1 MPKMMPLKLIVC
13 LLILTFPL
21 SGIYANEKTGE
32 SVATVKEQ
40 AAEAIMRQV
49 IEKADIYEDVIQEYG
64 AEIYLKGRTEILKKN
79 FLIRFANHLFPLDWK
94 HDDQFFELV
103 TNSRYNAP
111 NNFVHT
117 VKAVNANTIP
127 NQKKQ
132 LEALTFLNINVYSQ
146 TAYDEAIFM
155 PTAKNAFR
163 HYRFELVRTETI
175 DGHKAH
181 VINFYPKQWSPKLVC
196 GTLHVLDKSWLI
208 CKIDMNG
215 RYSFAEFNVVL
226 NFRDKTYHFF
236 LPESSDIFLRYKL
249 LGNAVVS
256 QYHVAFKYDHIK
268 LQEIVSAKK
277 RRPLDLT
284 NYFKI
289 ERDNEHLLR
298 DSAYWAE
305 KRDLPLTD
313 EEIALSQVEP
323 IDSAAIAAIDTL
335 SNQFLKRSNEMAQ
348 RLTGSWNWDLNA
360 TRIKYSGLLNPFQL
374 GYSHRNG
381 ITYKQEFRISKT
393 FPCDRQL
400 RFNPDIGFVFK
411 RKEIFVHLNALWE
424 YLPER
429 RGQLS
434 LSLGNDNQTYSSK
447 ITNQIQEILE
457 EHQATINFDD
467 LDLDY
472 FHHYYA
478 ELRNSI
484 ELFNGFELD
493 TRLTYHQ
500 RTPVRPKDNIIPPGG
515 QLEDLAFSNY
525 HDFVPSIGF
534 IYTPRQYYRMDG
546 HRKEYLYSYFPT
558 FSLNVAKAIP
568 GVLGSTGNYC
578 RVEADMHQSINLGLS
593 RRLNYHLSGGFYAQQ
608 KSTYFAEF
616 YYFTRRNFPESWNDQ
631 IGGVF
636 NLLSGEWFN
645 ASDKYMQA
653 HLMYES
659 PFVLFK
665 FLARSP
671 KYLQVASRYIITERF
686 YLSQLWTPALPS
698 YTEIGYGIGNNLFN
712 IGFFAGFD
720 RWKYDGFGLKFA
732 FELFQ

>member
-1 MPKMMPLKLIVC
+1 MKKILLTAAIILAAVVC
-13 LLILTFPL
+13 GNAESRTFVRE
-21 SGIYANEKTGE
+21 YYYQAGE
-32 SVATVKEQ
+32 SDSKITS
-40 AAEAIMRQV
+40 
-49 IEKADIYEDVIQEYG
+49 
-64 AEIYLKGRTEILKKN
+64 RTK
-79 FLIRFANHLFPLDWK
+79 
-94 HDDQFFELV
+94 
-103 TNSRYNAP
+103 
-111 NNFVHT
+111 
-117 VKAVNANTIP
+117 
-127 NQKKQ
+127 
-132 LEALTFLNINVYSQ
+132 ALTEV
-146 TAYDEAIFM
+146 
-155 PTAKNAFR
+155 KR
-163 HYRFELVRTETI
+163 
-175 DGHKAH
+175 
-181 VINFYPKQWSPKLVC
+181 
-196 GTLHVLDKSWLI
+196 
-208 CKIDMNG
+208 
-215 RYSFAEFNVVL
+215 
-226 NFRDKTYHFF
+226 
-236 LPESSDIFLRYKL
+236 L
-249 LGNAVVS
+249 L
-256 QYHVAFKYDHIK
+256 
-268 LQEIVSAKK
+268 L
-277 RRPLDLT
+277 
-284 NYFKI
+284 
-289 ERDNEHLLR
+289 
-298 DSAYWAE
+298 
-305 KRDLPLTD
+305 
-313 EEIALSQVEP
+313 EEIGVYLESYINYSEEQDGDR
-323 IDSAAIAAIDTL
+323 I

-393 FPCDRQL
+393 FPRDRQL

-429 RGQLS
+429 RGQLG

-534 IYTPRQYYRMDG
+534 VYTPRQYYRMDG

>member
-1 MPKMMPLKLIVC
+1 MLLHDKLAGIR
-13 LLILTFPL
+13 LILASHSPRRRQLIEGTGLSFTLADTYECEERYPATMPAGDVAAYLSELKSRAYPQPL
-21 SGIYANEKTGE
+21 
-32 SVATVKEQ
+32 
-40 AAEAIMRQV
+40 
-49 IEKADIYEDVIQEYG
+49 ADN
-64 AEIYLKGRTEILKKN
+64 EILVTADTTVVVGDRVLGKPAD
-79 FLIRFANHLFPLDWK
+79 R
-94 HDDQFFELV
+94 DDATAMLRLMSGRE
-103 TNSRYNAP
+103 
-111 NNFVHT
+111 HT
-117 VKAVNANTIP
+117 VITGVTLRSARATR
-127 NQKKQ
+127 
-132 LEALTFLNINVYSQ
+132 TFKSETSVR
-146 TAYDEAIFM
+146 
-155 PTAKNAFR
+155 FR
-163 HYRFELVRTETI
+163 
-175 DGHKAH
+175 A
-181 VINFYPKQWSPKLVC
+181 
-196 GTLHVLDKSWLI
+196 
-208 CKIDMNG
+208 M
-215 RYSFAEFNVVL
+215 
-226 NFRDKTYHFF
+226 
-236 LPESSDIFLRYKL
+236 
-249 LGNAVVS
+249 
-256 QYHVAFKYDHIK
+256 
-268 LQEIVSAKK
+268 
-277 RRPLDLT
+277 
-284 NYFKI
+284 
-289 ERDNEHLLR
+289 
-298 DSAYWAE
+298 
-305 KRDLPLTD
+305 TD

-323 IDSAAIAAIDTL
+323 TDSAAIAAIDTL

-393 FPCDRQL
+393 FPRDRQL

-429 RGQLS
+429 RGQLG

-447 ITNQIQEILE
+447 ITNQIQEILK
-457 EHQATINFDD
+457 EHQATIDFDD